1 MIKKMRDGGY
11 VMDEVVRPTLTTFKL
26 RKAERLTLKVGGDQ
40 FMRTICGSCGL
51 NERPDIFSVQASG
64 PGFKHVWI
72 CDYCAEKFCPELLEK
87 AGRLRAEFYK
97 KHKPEGKLL

>member
-40 FMRTICGSCGL
+40 PMRTICASCGL

-64 PGFKHVWI
+64 PGLKHVWI
-72 CDYCAEKFCPELLEK
+72 CDDCAEKFCPELLAEAK
-87 AGRLRAEFYK
+87 RQRAEWGK
-97 KHKPEGKLL
+97 EHPLPEDL